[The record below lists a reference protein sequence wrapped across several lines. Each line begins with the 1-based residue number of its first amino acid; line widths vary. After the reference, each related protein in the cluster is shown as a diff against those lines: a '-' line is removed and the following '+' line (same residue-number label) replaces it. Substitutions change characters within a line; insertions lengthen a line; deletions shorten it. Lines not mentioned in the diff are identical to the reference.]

1 MRQRFWQAI
10 LGIGL
15 LLGVSGAAVADFVYT
30 LDTNNI
36 AIPGPIGTATVHLI
50 DSTHA
55 SVTFLAN
62 NPTFN
67 YWFSDGGAVAVNV
80 NAATWIATATGNC
93 ASCSPL
99 ANGGA
104 GNEDGFGSFKQTFNA
119 GSGAPGDRSTS
130 ITVLLTNT
138 SGTWASDMVVLI
150 GNASGFSVAAHVFV
164 CPQGINGTCSAT
176 GFATNGSGGVE
187 QQGRVPEPG
196 MLGLLAIGLLASGV
210 TVVRRRAA

>member
-1 MRQRFWQAI
+1 
-10 LGIGL
+10 
-15 LLGVSGAAVADFVYT
+15 
-30 LDTNNI
+30 DTNNI

-119 GSGAPGDRSTS
+119 GSGAPGDWSTS
-130 ITVLLTNT
+130 ITGQSTNT
-138 SGTWASDMVVLI
+138 RGHRD
-150 GNASGFSVAAHVFV
+150 ND
-164 CPQGINGTCSAT
+164 
-176 GFATNGSGGVE
+176 
-187 QQGRVPEPG
+187 
-196 MLGLLAIGLLASGV
+196 
-210 TVVRRRAA
+210 TVVVY

>member
-10 LGIGL
+10 LGISL

-93 ASCSPL
+93 AIDGNRLCPPDPEVVVEAEVPDGGRHATISGCCAAWIP
-99 ANGGA
+99 GDGCGA
-104 GNEDGFGSFKQTFNA
+104 GCDTGGDPA
-119 GSGAPGDRSTS
+119 GSGLVGLSPPGGRGKHST
-130 ITVLLTNT
+130 
-138 SGTWASDMVVLI
+138 
-150 GNASGFSVAAHVFV
+150 
-164 CPQGINGTCSAT
+164 
-176 GFATNGSGGVE
+176 
-187 QQGRVPEPG
+187 
-196 MLGLLAIGLLASGV
+196 
-210 TVVRRRAA
+210 